1 MSSFLSRASKF
12 SRSISR
18 ILQPAVSLSS
28 SATLFDDALKSS
40 QKLVMDKFKEQGFTG
55 SLNLTSSSF
64 NKNDLQALKVSF
76 EQASKCD
83 ILPGGIEGTNYAVQ
97 HSF

>member
-83 ILPGGIEGTNYAVQ
+83 ILPCGIEGTNYAVQ